1 MSFTD
6 WAGTSDALLVVAIV
20 GYIAAMALHAAELV
34 APARVHVTA
43 GAGVTASAPVTDGHR
58 ARLLG
63 RAALAVTA
71 AAVLTHLGCAVTR
84 ALAAGRVPWG
94 NMYEFIVASC
104 LIAMLT
110 WLAIALT
117 RPVRAVGLFVTLTA
131 ALLLGGAGR
140 AHVQAEALMP
150 ALQSPWLRVHVAAAA
165 LATGLFLI
173 GFVVT
178 ALYLLRTRHDAD
190 PARHAGT
197 IGAQLPA
204 AVGLDRIALRMH
216 VIAFPIW
223 TFAIATGAIWAEA
236 AWGRYWGWDPKE
248 TWAFVSWALYAC
260 YLHARTTTGW
270 RGKRAAA
277 LACAAWAS
285 MLINVFAVNILVKGL
300 HSYAGW

>member
-6 WAGTSDALLVVAIV
+6 WASTSDALLVIAIV
-20 GYIAAMALHAAELV
+20 GYIAAMAVHAAELV
-34 APARVHVTA
+34 APMRVHVAAVT
-43 GAGVTASAPVTDGHR
+43 GATVSAPVADDRRT
-58 ARLLG
+58 RLLG
-63 RAALAVTA
+63 RAALATTGLAVA
-71 AAVLTHLGCAVTR
+71 AHLGCAVTR

-94 NMYEFIVASC
+94 NMYEFIVTSC

-140 AHVQAEALMP
+140 AHVRAEALMP

-165 LATGLFLI
+165 LATGLFLV
-173 GFVVT
+173 GFVAT

-197 IGAQLPA
+197 ISAQLPDA
-204 AVGLDRIALRMH
+204 AGLDRLAARMH
-216 VIAFPIW
+216 VVAFPIW
-223 TFAIATGAIWAEA
+223 TFAIATGAIWAES

-260 YLHARTTTGW
+260 YLHARTTAGW
-270 RGKRAAA
+270 RGKRAAG

-300 HSYAGW
+300 HSYAGL